1 MKKIAFGSKPTA
13 RSGHAS
19 LDDWVDDRPTRTT
32 EPTKR
37 LTIDVPVSLHQ
48 RIKVQCTLQGQ
59 NMADV
64 LRSILQNQFGSES
77 AASTGEGP
85 HVLPRT

>member
-1 MKKIAFGSKPTA
+1 MKKIAFGTKPTS
-13 RSGHAS
+13 RSGHAT
-19 LDDWVDDRPTRTT
+19 LDDWVDDRPARTT

-64 LRSILQNQFGSES
+64 LRAILQSQFGLDP
-77 AASTGEGP
+77 AVNAGEGR
-85 HVLPRT
+85 HDLPRT

>member
-1 MKKIAFGSKPTA
+1 MKKIAFGSKPTTPT
-13 RSGHAS
+13 GHAT
-19 LDDWVDDRPTRTT
+19 LDDWVADRPTRTT

-48 RIKVQCTLQGQ
+48 RIKVQCTLQGE

-64 LRSILQNQFGSES
+64 LRLILQTQFSSES
-77 AASTGEGP
+77 AVSAGEGR
-85 HVLPRT
+85 HDLPRT

>member
-13 RSGHAS
+13 RSGPAS
-19 LDDWVDDRPTRTT
+19 LDDWVDDRPARTT

-64 LRSILQNQFGSES
+64 LRSILQTQFGAES
-77 AASTGEGP
+77 SVSAGEGQ

>member
-1 MKKIAFGSKPTA
+1 MKKIAFGSKPTSP
-13 RSGHAS
+13 SGPAT
-19 LDDWVDDRPTRTT
+19 LDDWVADRPNRTT

-64 LRSILQNQFGSES
+64 LRAILEDQFRSES
-77 AASTGEGP
+77 TPRAAEDRHDRPS
-85 HVLPRT
+85 R

>member
-1 MKKIAFGSKPTA
+1 MKKIAFGTKPTSQTGRA
-13 RSGHAS
+13 T
-19 LDDWVDDRPTRTT
+19 LDDWVDGRPSRTV
-32 EPTKR
+32 ESTKR

-64 LRSILQNQFGSES
+64 LRAILQAQFGAETAVS
-77 AASTGEGP
+77 AGEGQ

>member
-1 MKKIAFGSKPTA
+1 MKKIAFGTKPT
-13 RSGHAS
+13 SPTGHAN
-19 LDDWVDDRPTRTT
+19 LDDWVDGRPARTA

-48 RIKVQCTLQGQ
+48 RIKVQCTLQGH

-64 LRSILQNQFGSES
+64 LRAILQTQFGSES
-77 AASTGEGP
+77 AVSAGEGQ

>member
-1 MKKIAFGSKPTA
+1 MKKIAFGTKPTSP
-13 RSGHAS
+13 SGHAA
-19 LDDWVDDRPTRTT
+19 LDDWVADRPTRTT

-64 LRSILQNQFGSES
+64 LRAILEDQFRSES
-77 AASTGEGP
+77 TVSAAESQHG
-85 HVLPRT
+85 LP

>member
-1 MKKIAFGSKPTA
+1 MKKIAFGTKPTA
-13 RSGHAS
+13 STGPAT
-19 LDDWVDDRPTRTT
+19 LDDWVADRPTRTT

-64 LRSILQNQFGSES
+64 LRAILQAQFGTES
-77 AASTGEGP
+77 AVSTGEGR
-85 HVLPRT
+85 HDLQRT